1 VPARLETHLS
11 DIWVAIVVVGAAT
24 ILLKATGPVLLGG
37 RELPPRVNAL
47 VVLLAPAVL
56 AALVVTQVVGGD
68 RELVFDARLVGL
80 GAAGIALFLRAP
92 LALVVVIA
100 AAATAGLRALTG

>member
-1 VPARLETHLS
+1 MS
-11 DIWVAIVVVGAAT
+11 DVWLAIVVVGTAT
-24 ILLKATGPVLLGG
+24 VLLKATGPVLLGG
-37 RELPPRVNAL
+37 RDLPPSVNAL

-80 GAAGIALFLRAP
+80 GAAGVAIAVRAP
-92 LALVVVIA
+92 LMVVVVIA
-100 AAATAGLRALTG
+100 AAATAGVRALAG

>member
-1 VPARLETHLS
+1 MSAVWLA
-11 DIWVAIVVVGAAT
+11 VIVVGLAT
-24 ILLKATGPVLLGG
+24 MLLKATGPVLLGG
-37 RELPPRVNAL
+37 RELPSHVNAL

-80 GAAGIALFLRAP
+80 GAACISIALRAP
-92 LALVVVIA
+92 LLVVVIV
-100 AAATAGLRALTG
+100 AAATTAAVRLAS

>member
-1 VPARLETHLS
+1 VS
-11 DIWVAIVVVGAAT
+11 DVWLAIVVVGAAT
-24 ILLKATGPVLLGG
+24 VLLKATGPVLLGG
-37 RELPPRVNAL
+37 RDLPPSVNAL

-80 GAAGIALFLRAP
+80 GAAGVAIAVRAP
-92 LALVVVIA
+92 LMVVVVIA
-100 AAATAGLRALTG
+100 AAATAGVRALTG

>member
-1 VPARLETHLS
+1 MSEVW
-11 DIWVAIVVVGAAT
+11 IAIVVVGAAT
-24 ILLKATGPVLLGG
+24 VTLKATGPVLLGG
-37 RELPPRVNAL
+37 RELPPKVNAL

-80 GAAGIALFLRAP
+80 AAAAASIALRAP
-92 LALVVVIA
+92 LVLVVVVA
-100 AAATAGLRALTG
+100 AAATAAARALTG

>member
-1 VPARLETHLS
+1 MSPVWLAVL
-11 DIWVAIVVVGAAT
+11 VVGAAT

-37 RELPPRVNAL
+37 RDLPPRVNAL

-68 RELVFDARLVGL
+68 RELVYDARLIGL
-80 GAAGIALFLRAP
+80 GTAVGAIALRAP
-92 LALVVVIA
+92 LIVVVVVA
-100 AAATAGLRALTG
+100 AAATAAARALTG

>member
-1 VPARLETHLS
+1 MSEVWL
-11 DIWVAIVVVGAAT
+11 AIVVVGAAT
-24 ILLKATGPVLLGG
+24 VLLKATGPVLLGG

-80 GAAGIALFLRAP
+80 GAAVAAIAFRAP
-92 LALVVVIA
+92 LVVVVIVA
-100 AAATAGLRALTG
+100 AASTAATRALTG

>member
-1 VPARLETHLS
+1 VS
-11 DIWVAIVVVGAAT
+11 DVWLAIVVVGAAT
-24 ILLKATGPVLLGG
+24 VMLKATGPVLLGG

-80 GAAGIALFLRAP
+80 GGAGVAILLRAP
-92 LALVVVIA
+92 LVLVVVIA
-100 AAATAGLRALTG
+100 AAATAGVRALTG

>member
-1 VPARLETHLS
+1 MS
-11 DIWVAIVVVGAAT
+11 DVWLAIVVVGVAT
-24 ILLKATGPVLLGG
+24 VLLKATGPVLLGG

-56 AALVVTQVVGGD
+56 GALVVTQVVAGD

-80 GAAGIALFLRAP
+80 GAAVVAIALRAP
-92 LALVVVIA
+92 LVVVVVIA
-100 AAATAGLRALTG
+100 AAATAGVRALTG

>member
-1 VPARLETHLS
+1 MSAVWLA
-11 DIWVAIVVVGAAT
+11 VIVVGVAT
-24 ILLKATGPVLLGG
+24 VVLKATGPVLLGG
-37 RELPPRVNAL
+37 RDLPPRVNAL

-80 GAAGIALFLRAP
+80 GGACIAIALRAP
-92 LALVVVIA
+92 LLVVVIVA
-100 AAATAGLRALTG
+100 AAATATARALT